1 MGAMNLPPPGS
12 VRPEADGDEEQASSA
27 VTASRHAQLP
37 RFHHIGQLHKCSIR
51 CRLVCLI
58 NDPAR
63 KIVSGCLVCYHAVA
77 MSLMPPTPVRL
88 VPGLLR
94 ARGLKIGLK
103 RLQSALDI
111 GTIPGT
117 YVKRRWVLTAENVD
131 AAERYFRETAA
142 PGARKGGAAGL
153 DQARRRSQQGHA
165 G

>member
-1 MGAMNLPPPGS
+1 
-12 VRPEADGDEEQASSA
+12 
-27 VTASRHAQLP
+27 
-37 RFHHIGQLHKCSIR
+37 
-51 CRLVCLI
+51 
-58 NDPAR
+58 
-63 KIVSGCLVCYHAVA
+63 
-77 MSLMPPTPVRL
+77 MSLMPPIPVRL

-111 GTIPGT
+111 GAIPGT
-117 YVKRRWVLTAENVD
+117 YEKRRWVLTAEDVD